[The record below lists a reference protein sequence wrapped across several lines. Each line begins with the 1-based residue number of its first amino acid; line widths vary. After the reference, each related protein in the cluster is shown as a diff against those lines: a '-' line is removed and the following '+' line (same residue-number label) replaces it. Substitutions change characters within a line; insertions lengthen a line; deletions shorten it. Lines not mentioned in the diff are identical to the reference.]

1 MRDTRAEGE
10 GVNNMPTLLHYLVH
24 FLAKSGNDVVDFR
37 DDLTHLEA
45 AAKCKLLCMMHG
57 YELRYSMKL
66 KLYLNHS
73 VSTNIVCHCKFAER
87 EHHPG

>member
-24 FLAKSGNDVVDFR
+24 FLTKSGNDVVDFR

-57 YELRYSMKL
+57 
-66 KLYLNHS
+66 
-73 VSTNIVCHCKFAER
+73 
-87 EHHPG
+87 

>member
-57 YELRYSMKL
+57 
-66 KLYLNHS
+66 
-73 VSTNIVCHCKFAER
+73 
-87 EHHPG
+87 